1 MVPRYNHLMAA
12 SSVTEGEEDGN
23 PEQNQSP
30 PPYQA
35 YQSTSP
41 RGWLAEQ
48 PVAVQSLG
56 SGQAEGPNEERLVFG
71 EV

>member
-30 PPYQA
+30 PPYQGLSKPFSQGLVGRA
-35 YQSTSP
+35 ACSCSVTGV
-41 RGWLAEQ
+41 R
-48 PVAVQSLG
+48 
-56 SGQAEGPNEERLVFG
+56 GQAEGPR
-71 EV
+71 